1 MSSKGKQRMVSSLG
15 RELSVALEGSIAA
28 GKDAAVRDAEKARDD
43 AQGAARAALEHAQA
57 AAKQSS
63 KDKLAIA
70 AMLEEHALETRGV
83 VGRGVVLCAGIA
95 LLELVPLLLWLYI
108 ALFG

>member
-1 MSSKGKQRMVSSLG
+1 MSSKGKQRMESSLG
-15 RELSVALEGSIAA
+15 RELSVALEGSIAS
-28 GKDAAVRDAEKARDD
+28 GKDAAVRAAEKARDD

-83 VGRGVVLCAGIA
+83 VLCAGIA

>member
-15 RELSVALEGSIAA
+15 REFSVALEGSIAA
-28 GKDAAVRDAEKARDD
+28 GKDAAVRDAEKARDY
-43 AQGAARAALEHAQA
+43 AQA

-83 VGRGVVLCAGIA
+83 VGRGVMLCAGIA